1 MTAEPAPDS
10 AASGDMP
17 GADAP
22 SPGGSFLGS
31 DEFPVTFD
39 HEWEKGESWERDD
52 MHAPFALTP
61 LAQDMFLRV
70 TGAAFTPWYSMFDAP
85 QRLLP
90 KSINGYAYFAFQR
103 NYPDEEKEERDAWW
117 NEVHRKRIPLTRA
130 LWEDE
135 LLPEL
140 REMFDWMAAIPV
152 EDLSGEAAAAAWE
165 QAWLKGERAW
175 VIHFIVIMGPYQ
187 VLEDL
192 VAAYA
197 SAMGPGRDAEA
208 LGLVGGGHHELE
220 DVEEGIEA
228 LAAMAAA
235 APGGELARAIEDAAA
250 AGEITDELDLHVLRA
265 LPGGEAFVDEMERFL
280 AQHGHLGQNHDDLR
294 MASWVEAPRLFLG
307 RIAPRLRSPAPP
319 ARERE
324 AALRQRAAE
333 LEANVRA
340 ALADKPEE
348 LAAFE
353 TTLHHAR
360 EIGWLTEGHNY
371 WIDRLSQSRLRSLA
385 MRAGARLVRD
395 GVVEAADDVFFLHRE
410 EVAAA
415 LRDGASRRELV
426 AERRAEHA
434 RNEARTAPYW
444 VGKIPEETAND
455 GLFDVPRVA
464 STTADF
470 LKGTGASAG
479 VVRGTARVTLSQDD
493 FARIQPGDIVVCP
506 SSNPSWVPIFTI
518 AGGLVTNT
526 GGVLSHAA
534 VVAREF
540 GLPAVVGTGDA
551 TTKIADGRQVE
562 IDGTAGT
569 VTLL

>member
-1 MTAEPAPDS
+1 MTADSTTQAP
-10 AASGDMP
+10 GT
-17 GADAP
+17 
-22 SPGGSFLGS
+22 SFLGS

-39 HEWEKGESWERDD
+39 HEWEKDESWERDD

-70 TGAAFTPWYSMFDAP
+70 TGAAFSPWYSMFDAP

-90 KSINGYAYFAFQR
+90 KAFNGYAYFAFRENVPPERQ
-103 NYPDEEKEERDAWW
+103 KEQDAWW
-117 NEVHRKRIPLTRA
+117 TQVHRDRIPLTRA
-130 LWEDE
+130 LWDDE

-140 REMFDWMAAIPV
+140 REMFDWMAAIPIEELAA
-152 EDLSGEAAAAAWE
+152 EDAAAAWE
-165 QAWLKGERAW
+165 QAWAKGERAW
-175 VIHFIVIMGPYQ
+175 VIHFISIMGPYQ

-197 SAMGPGRDAEA
+197 SAMGPGHDAEA
-208 LGLVGGGHHELE
+208 LGLVGGGHHVLE

-228 LAAMAAA
+228 LSAMAAA
-235 APGGELARAIEDAAA
+235 APGGELARAIEEAAA
-250 AGEITDELDLHVLRA
+250 AGNVTDELDLDLLRGH
-265 LPGGEAFVDEMERFL
+265 PGGDAFVDELERFL

-324 AALRQRAAE
+324 AALLRRAAE

-340 ALADKPEE
+340 ALADKPDE

-353 TTLHHAR
+353 TTLRYAR

-385 MRAGARLVRD
+385 LRTGARLVRD
-395 GVVEAADDVFFLHRE
+395 GVFETADDVFFLHRE
-410 EVAAA
+410 ETAAA

-444 VGKIPEETAND
+444 VGRIPDKPTAE

-464 STTADF
+464 SAETDS

-479 VVRGTARVTLSQDD
+479 IVRGTARVTLSQDD
-493 FARIQPGDIVVCP
+493 FGRIQPGDIVVCP

-569 VTLL
+569 VKLL

>member
-1 MTAEPAPDS
+1 MTADT
-10 AASGDMP
+10 P
-17 GADAP
+17 G
-22 SPGGSFLGS
+22 PGGSFLGS
-31 DEFPVTFD
+31 EEFPVTFD
-39 HEWEKGESWERDD
+39 DPSEAEESWERDD

-70 TGAAFTPWYSMFDAP
+70 TGAAFTPWYEMFDAP

-90 KSINGYAYFAFQR
+90 KSINGYAYFAFR
-103 NYPDEEKEERDAWW
+103 SNVPEEREKERDEWW
-117 NEVHRKRIPLTRA
+117 IQLHRDRIPLTRR
-130 LWEDE
+130 LWDDE
-135 LLPEL
+135 ILPEL
-140 REMFDWMAAIPV
+140 KAMFEWIAALPI
-152 EDLSGEAAAAAWE
+152 EDLPAEDAAAAWE
-165 QAWLKGERAW
+165 QAWLHGERAW
-175 VIHFIVIMGPYQ
+175 VLHFITIMGPYQ

-208 LGLVGGGHHELE
+208 LGLAGGGHHELE
-220 DVEEGIEA
+220 EVEEGIEA
-228 LAAMAAA
+228 LAAHAAA
-235 APGGELARAIEDAAA
+235 APGGELARAIEAAAA
-250 AGEITDELDLHVLRA
+250 AGDVTDDLDLATFRA

-280 AQHGHLGQNHDDLR
+280 ARHGHLGQNHDDLR
-294 MASWVEAPRLFLG
+294 MASWAEAPRLFLG

-324 AALRQRAAE
+324 AALAKRAGE
-333 LEANVRA
+333 LEAEVRA

-348 LAAFE
+348 LAKFE
-353 TTLHHAR
+353 ETLAYAR
-360 EIGWLTEGHNY
+360 DIGWLTEGHNY
-371 WIDRLSQSRLRSLA
+371 WIDRLSQARLRALA
-385 MRAGARLVRD
+385 VRVGRRFVRD
-395 GVVEAADDVFFLHRE
+395 GIVDAADDVFFLHRE
-410 EVAAA
+410 EIAAA
-415 LRDGASRRELV
+415 LRDGVSRRDLV

-434 RNEARTAPYW
+434 RNEARTAPQW
-444 VGKIPEETAND
+444 VGRIPDKLPTGD
-455 GLFDVPRVA
+455 LFDGPRITNA
-464 STTADF
+464 APDF

-479 VVRGTARVTLSQDD
+479 VVRGPARVTLSQDD
-493 FARIQPGDIVVCP
+493 FGRIQPGDIVVCP
-506 SSNPSWVPIFTI
+506 SSNPSWVPVFTI

-551 TTKIADGRQVE
+551 TTKIADGRLVE

>member
-1 MTAEPAPDS
+1 MTTESAP
-10 AASGDMP
+10 G
-17 GADAP
+17 
-22 SPGGSFLGS
+22 PGGSFLGS
-31 DEFPVTFD
+31 DDFPVTFD

-70 TGAAFTPWYSMFDAP
+70 TGAAFTPWYQMFDAP

-103 NYPDEEKEERDAWW
+103 NVPEDRKAEQDAWW
-117 NEVHRKRIPLTRA
+117 TEVHRKQIPLTRA
-130 LWEDE
+130 LWHDQF
-135 LLPEL
+135 LPEL
-140 REMFDWMAAIPV
+140 REMFDWMAAIAMD
-152 EDLSGEAAAAAWE
+152 DLSGEDAAAAWE
-165 QAWLKGERAW
+165 EAWRKGERAW
-175 VIHFIVIMGPYQ
+175 VIHFISIMGPYQ

-197 SAMGPGRDAEA
+197 SAMGPGHDAEA

-220 DVEEGIEA
+220 EVEEGIEA

-235 APGGELARAIEDAAA
+235 APGGELARAIEAAA
-250 AGEITDELDLHVLRA
+250 ATGDVIDEYDVDVLRA
-265 LPGGEAFVDEMERFL
+265 LPGGDAFVEELERFL
-280 AQHGHLGQNHDDLR
+280 RQHGHLGQNHDDLR

-307 RIAPRLRSPAPP
+307 RIAPRLQSPAPP

-324 AALRQRAAE
+324 AALRQRADE

-340 ALADKPEE
+340 ALSDKPDE

-353 TTLHHAR
+353 TTLRHAR

-395 GVVEAADDVFFLHRE
+395 GVLSTPDDVFFLHRE

-415 LRDGASRRELV
+415 LRDGASRRDLV
-426 AERRAEHA
+426 ARRREEHA

-444 VGKIPEETAND
+444 VGRIPEDAPSD
-455 GLFDVPRVA
+455 GLFDVPRVK
-464 STTADF
+464 STATDA

-493 FARIQPGDIVVCP
+493 FGRIQPGDIIVCP

-551 TTKIADGRQVE
+551 TTKIADGRLVE

>member
-1 MTAEPAPDS
+1 VTEQA
-10 AASGDMP
+10 
-17 GADAP
+17 
-22 SPGGSFLGS
+22 PGGSFLGS
-31 DEFPVTFD
+31 EAFPVTFD
-39 HEWEKGESWERDD
+39 EDWEREESWERDD

-70 TGAAFTPWYSMFDAP
+70 TGAAFTPWYEMFGAP

-90 KSINGYAYFAFQR
+90 KAFNGYAYFAFQP
-103 NYPDEEKEERDAWW
+103 NVPDEREAEQDAWW
-117 NEVHRKRIPLTRA
+117 IQLNRDRIPLTRS
-130 LWEDE
+130 LWDDE
-135 LLPEL
+135 FLPEL
-140 REMFDWMAAIPV
+140 RSMFDWMAQLPI
-152 EDLSGEAAAAAWE
+152 EDLPPEEAAAAWE
-165 QAWLKGERAW
+165 EAWRKGERAW
-175 VIHFIVIMGPYQ
+175 VLHFIAIMGPYQ

-197 SAMGPGRDAEA
+197 AAMGPGRDAEA

-228 LAAMAAA
+228 LAALAAA
-235 APGGELARAIEDAAA
+235 AGAGELARAIEAAA
-250 AGEITDELDLHVLRA
+250 AEGEVTDDLDVEAFRA
-265 LPGGEAFVDEMERFL
+265 LPGGEAFVDALRQFL
-280 AQHGHLGQNHDDLR
+280 EQHGHLGQNHDDLR
-294 MASWVEAPRLFLG
+294 LASWAEAPRLFLG

-324 AALRQRAAE
+324 SALLRRAGE
-333 LEANVRA
+333 LEAEVRA
-340 ALADKPEE
+340 ALADKAEE

-353 TTLHHAR
+353 TTLRYAR
-360 EIGWLTEGHNY
+360 DIGWLTEGHNY
-371 WIDRLSQSRLRSLA
+371 WIDRLSQARLRTLA
-385 MRAGARLVRD
+385 LRVGGRLVRE
-395 GVVEAADDVFFLHRE
+395 GRFTEPDDVFFLHRE

-415 LRDGASRRELV
+415 LRDGNPRQELV
-426 AERRAEHA
+426 ARRREEHA
-434 RNEARTAPYW
+434 RNEARTAPYY
-444 VGKIPEETAND
+444 VGKIPD
-455 GLFDVPRVA
+455 KPPSGDLFDGPRI
-464 STTADF
+464 TTKEADF

-479 VVRGTARVTLSQDD
+479 VVQGPARVTLSQDD
-493 FARIQPGDIVVCP
+493 FGRIKPGDIIVCP

-569 VTLL
+569 VKLL

>member
-1 MTAEPAPDS
+1 MTPEPDPGPNAPPP
-10 AASGDMP
+10 P
-17 GADAP
+17 GAAP
-22 SPGGSFLGS
+22 GPGGSFLGS
-31 DEFPVTFD
+31 DDFPVTFD
-39 HEWEKGESWERDD
+39 DEWEKELSWERDD

-70 TGAAFTPWYSMFDAP
+70 TGAAFEPWYSMFDSP
-85 QRLLP
+85 SRLLP
-90 KSINGYAYFAFQR
+90 KSFNGYAYFAFQR
-103 NYPDEEKEERDAWW
+103 NVPDERREEHDAWW
-117 NEVHRKRIPLTRA
+117 NEVHRKRIPLTSA
-130 LWEDE
+130 LWHDE

-152 EDLSGEAAAAAWE
+152 ADLSAEDAAAAWE
-165 QAWLKGERAW
+165 QAWRKAERSW
-175 VIHFIVIMGPYQ
+175 VIHFIAIMGPYQ

-192 VAAYA
+192 VAGYA
-197 SAMGPGRDAEA
+197 SAMGQGRDAEA

-235 APGGELARAIEDAAA
+235 APGGELARAIEAAAA
-250 AGEITDELDLHVLRA
+250 AGDVTDDLDLEAFRR
-265 LPGGEAFVDEMERFL
+265 LPGGDAFVDELGRFL
-280 AQHGHLGQNHDDLR
+280 ALHGHLGQNHDDLR
-294 MASWVEAPRLFLG
+294 MASWAEAPRLFLG
-307 RIAPRLRSPAPP
+307 RISPRLRSPAPP

-333 LEANVRA
+333 LEADVRA
-340 ALADKPEE
+340 ALADKPDE
-348 LAAFE
+348 LAAFD
-353 TTLHHAR
+353 TTLRYAR

-371 WIDRLSQSRLRSLA
+371 WIDRLSQARLRSLA
-385 MRAGARLVRD
+385 MRTGARLVRD
-395 GVVEAADDVFFLHRE
+395 GVLEAADDVFFLHRE

-415 LRDGASRRELV
+415 LRDGADRRKLV

-444 VGKIPEETAND
+444 VGRIPEQVSND
-455 GLFDVPRVA
+455 GLFDVPRVEN
-464 STTADF
+464 TTTDF

-493 FARIQPGDIVVCP
+493 FGRIQPGDIVVCP

-551 TTKIADGRQVE
+551 TTKIADGRLVE